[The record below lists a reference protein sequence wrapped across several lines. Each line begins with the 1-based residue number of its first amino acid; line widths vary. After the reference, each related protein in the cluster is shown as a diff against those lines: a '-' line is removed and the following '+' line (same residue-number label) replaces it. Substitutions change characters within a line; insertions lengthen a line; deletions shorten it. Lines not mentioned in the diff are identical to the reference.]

1 MKRMS
6 FSAEQWMSIHGIEKA
21 IKRLK
26 VNPQGKAH
34 LVLCAIRRCSLPARG
49 DASIPA
55 LLYTTPAPTRFFDKI
70 SLEEAFGE

>member
-26 VNPQGKAH
+26 VSPQGKSH
-34 LVLCAIRRCSLPARG
+34 LQAM
-49 DASIPA
+49 
-55 LLYTTPAPTRFFDKI
+55 
-70 SLEEAFGE
+70 GETGAW